1 MGLSGMEK
9 PVPLARAGLTESK
22 KRPTADRLKTETGV
36 EETGW
41 GDFSTL
47 ICAGTSGINEVYA
60 TF

>member
-1 MGLSGMEK
+1 MEK

-47 ICAGTSGINEVYA
+47 ICAGTSGIKEV
-60 TF
+60 

>member
-1 MGLSGMEK
+1 MEK

-22 KRPTADRLKTETGV
+22 KRPTADRLNTETTGV

-47 ICAGTSGINEVYA
+47 ICAGTSGINEV
-60 TF
+60 